1 MRAPSAT
8 AAVLP
13 AAVIAAAVAAAVVI
27 VIVVVVAGCGFAVQS
42 PDDLLL
48 TRTGQGPK
56 LTLVVNDGGTIRC
69 DGGKSRPISNTLLIS
84 ARDLVDN
91 LDKDAKAKLRIAPAP
106 NSVYTY
112 TIRMQDGTISFPDTA
127 AIKRTE
133 LAGAEQFTL
142 NALAGPCR
150 GVS

>member
-1 MRAPSAT
+1 MRSLIVT
-8 AAVLP
+8 VAVVP
-13 AAVIAAAVAAAVVI
+13 AAAIAIAI
-27 VIVVVVAGCGFAVQS
+27 VVAGCGFAVQA
-42 PDDLLL
+42 PDDFLL

-69 DGGKSRPISNTLLIS
+69 DGGKPRPISNPLLIS
-84 ARDLVDN
+84 ARDLVVN
-91 LDKDAKAKLRIAPAP
+91 LDNDAKAKLRIAPGA
-106 NSVYTY
+106 NSVYEY

-133 LAGAEQFTL
+133 LAGAEQFAL

>member
-1 MRAPSAT
+1 MRFLLAT
-8 AAVLP
+8 DAVLP
-13 AAVIAAAVAAAVVI
+13 AVAVAVAVVL
-27 VIVVVVAGCGFAVQS
+27 AGCGFDVQS
-42 PDDLLL
+42 PDDFLL

-56 LTLVVNDGGTIRC
+56 LTLLVNDGGTIRC
-69 DGGKSRPISNTLLIS
+69 DGGNSHRISNTMLIS
-84 ARDLVDN
+84 ARDLLVN
-91 LDKDAKAKLRIAPAP
+91 LDPDAKAKLRIAPAA

-133 LAGAEQFTL
+133 LAAAEQFTV

-150 GVS
+150 GLS

>member
-1 MRAPSAT
+1 MRSTRAASLASALAAAT
-8 AAVLP
+8 AL
-13 AAVIAAAVAAAVVI
+13 
-27 VIVVVVAGCGFAVQS
+27 AGCGFGVQS
-42 PDDLLL
+42 PDDFLL
-48 TRTGQGPK
+48 TRIGQGPK
-56 LTLVVNDGGTIRC
+56 LTLLVNDGGTIRC
-69 DGGKSRPISNTLLIS
+69 DGGKSRTISNAMLIS

-91 LDKDAKAKLRIAPAP
+91 LDKDAKATLRISPAA

-150 GVS
+150 GLS

>member
-1 MRAPSAT
+1 MRSTRAASLASAL
-8 AAVLP
+8 AAVTAL
-13 AAVIAAAVAAAVVI
+13 
-27 VIVVVVAGCGFAVQS
+27 AGCGFAVQS
-42 PDDLLL
+42 PDDFLL

-69 DGGKSRPISNTLLIS
+69 DGGKPHPISNALLIS
-84 ARDLVDN
+84 ARDLVVN
-91 LDKDAKAKLRIAPAP
+91 LDNDAKAKLRIAQAP
-106 NSVYTY
+106 NSVYSY

-142 NALAGPCR
+142 TALAGPCR
-150 GVS
+150 GLS